1 MPARIN
7 SPDPSMM
14 ASALVDWFRQH
25 RRDYPWRRTRDPYA
39 ILVSEI
45 MLQQTQIA
53 TVLGRGYYA
62 RWLEQFPDFQTLASA
77 GEDEVLKAWEGLGYY
92 RRARNLQRLAQVVI
106 EQHGGVFPQDH
117 TAILALPGIGPY
129 TAGAVAS
136 FAFGQARP
144 IVDGNIARVLARV
157 HNDATPV
164 DSTAGNKRLWE
175 RAKALVDATDDPCA
189 LNSALMELGQTHCT
203 PTKPACEL
211 CPVRDQ
217 CRATEP
223 EALPVKQSRQEITAV
238 TERVVFLRTNA
249 GVLLE
254 QETGKRRTGLWKLP
268 ALPASHEDKPPPV
281 LLKTQY
287 GITRYKVTLW
297 VHAPHDPRVQW
308 PETHRLIAFEELEA
322 MAMPAPY
329 RRVLRE
335 LLQRGE
341 FRLDA

>member
-1 MPARIN
+1 MSSQTAK
-7 SPDPSMM
+7 PDPT
-14 ASALVDWFRQH
+14 AIAEDLVSWYQQH
-25 RRDYPWRRTRDPYA
+25 ARDYPWRRTRDPYA
-39 ILVSEI
+39 ILVAEV

-62 RWLEQFPDFQTLASA
+62 RWLERFPDFQTLASA

-92 RRARNLQRLAQVVI
+92 RRARNLQRLAKVVL
-106 EQHGGVFPQDH
+106 EQHDGVFPQDH
-117 TAILALPGIGPY
+117 AAMLALPGIGPY

-136 FAFGQARP
+136 FAFGQAQP
-144 IVDGNIARVLARV
+144 IVDGNIARVLSRV

-164 DSTAGNKRLWE
+164 DSTLGTKRLWE
-175 RAKALVDATDDPCA
+175 RAKALVDATDDPRA

-238 TERVVFLRTNA
+238 TERVVFLRTSQ

-268 ALPASHEDKPPPV
+268 SLPAAHEDKPPPV

-297 VHAPHDPRVQW
+297 VHAPHDPREEW
-308 PETHRLIAFEELEA
+308 PDTHRIIAFEELEA

-329 RRVLRE
+329 RRALRE